1 MRLGRK
7 TTGGKY
13 HRFRKKKHFEK
24 DSQERLVAVR
34 DLDKRKTV
42 RTIGGNKKAVT
53 LSAKSVNISIKGKM
67 QKTTIKKVVETPQ
80 NFFLARQNR
89 LMKGVVIE
97 TPLGKAKITNRPT
110 QEGMV
115 NAVLVE
121 SK

>member
-1 MRLGRK
+1 MRLGIK